1 MMIPAAE
8 IIQQYQYHYATGQI
22 SADALAQQV
31 YEVAHPKEKLNW
43 KQIVALM
50 VVGFVA
56 ALANPFSSSSNDR

>member
-8 IIQQYQYHYATGQI
+8 IIQKHQYRYATGQI
-22 SADALAQQV
+22 SADALAQEV
-31 YEVAHPKEKLNW
+31 YKVAHPKEKLNW